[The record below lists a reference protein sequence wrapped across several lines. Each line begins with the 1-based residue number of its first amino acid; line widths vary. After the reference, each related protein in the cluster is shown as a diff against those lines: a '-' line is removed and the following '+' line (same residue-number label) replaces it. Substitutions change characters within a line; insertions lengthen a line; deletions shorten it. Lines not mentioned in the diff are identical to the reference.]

1 MIDIKNL
8 DFCYKKTPVFSNIN
22 LQFPK
27 GAIYGLLGEN
37 GVGKTTLL
45 KLICGLQRPVK
56 GNCTLDGQTCHDRLP
71 EMLQRIVFLP
81 DEVQLPDNT
90 TPQRYVD
97 ELAPFYPTFSQ
108 GTFLHLMQELEVEP
122 TRKFR
127 EMSFGQ
133 QKKSLIA
140 ASLSLGTDYI
150 LLDEPTNGLDI
161 PSKAQFRSILSKI
174 ADEGKTIIISTH
186 QVKDVENLI
195 DPIVILSNNAVL
207 LDASVQKITERLF
220 FEYGGE
226 AREDALYSE
235 LLPGGYLNVVPNV
248 SGEESQMNI
257 EALFN
262 AVLRNKNRIK
272 EIGLTPNPSPSG
284 AGSR

>member
-1 MIDIKNL
+1 MIEIKNL
-8 DFCYKKTPVFSNIN
+8 SFSYKKTPVFNDIN
-22 LQFPK
+22 LSFPQ
-27 GAIYGLLGEN
+27 GGIYGLLGEN

-45 KLICGLQRPVK
+45 KIMCGLQCP
-56 GNCTLDGQTCHDRLP
+56 GMGTCTVDGLTSHDRLP

-81 DEVQLPDNT
+81 DEVTLPDNA
-90 TPQRYVD
+90 TPQKYVN
-97 ELAPFYPTFSQ
+97 ELAPFYPNFSQ
-108 GTFLHLMQELEVEP
+108 GSFLHLMQELEVEP
-122 TRKFR
+122 DRKFK

-161 PSKAQFRSILSKI
+161 PSKAQFRSILSKR
-174 ADEGKTIIISTH
+174 AEEDSTIIISTH

-195 DPIVILSNNAVL
+195 DPIVILSHNAVL
-207 LDASVQKITERLF
+207 LDASVQRITEKLF

-226 AREDALYSE
+226 ERSDALYSE
-235 LLPGGYLNVVPNV
+235 MLPGGYMNVIPNPGLGGATEG
-248 SGEESQMNI
+248 SNAQYESLINI

-262 AVLRNKNRIK
+262 AVLRNKDRINELFK
-272 EIGLTPNPSPSG
+272 
-284 AGSR
+284 

>member
-1 MIDIKNL
+1 MIEIKNL
-8 DFCYKKTPVFSNIN
+8 EFSYKKTPVFSGIN
-22 LQFPK
+22 LTFPE
-27 GAIYGLLGEN
+27 GSIYGLLGEN

-45 KLICGLQRPVK
+45 KLICGLQRPTV
-56 GNCTLDGQTCHDRLP
+56 GTCILDGQTCHDRLP
-71 EMLQRIVFLP
+71 SMLQRIVFLQ
-81 DEVQLPDNT
+81 DEVNLPEIT

-108 GTFLHLMQELEVEP
+108 GTFLHLMQEFEVEP
-122 TRKFR
+122 DRKFR

-140 ASLSLGTDYI
+140 ATLSLGTDYI

-161 PSKAQFRSILSKI
+161 PSKAQFRSILSNC
-174 ADEGKTIIISTH
+174 ANEGRTIIISTH
-186 QVKDVENLI
+186 QVRDVENLI

-207 LDASVQKITERLF
+207 LNAPVDRITEKLL

-226 AREDALYSE
+226 QRPDALYSE
-235 LLPGGYLNVVPNV
+235 MQPGGYLNVVPNT
-248 SGEESQMNI
+248 SGEESKINI

-262 AVLRNKNRIK
+262 AVLRNKNTIK
-272 EIGLTPNPSPSG
+272 ELFKM
-284 AGSR
+284 

>member
-1 MIDIKNL
+1 MIEIRNL
-8 DFCYKKTPVFSNIN
+8 DFSYKKTPVFSNIN
-22 LQFPK
+22 LSFPE
-27 GAIYGLLGEN
+27 GSIYGLLGEN

-45 KLICGLQRPVK
+45 KIICGLQRPVS
-56 GNCTLDGQTCHDRLP
+56 GSCTVDGCTSHDRLP

-81 DEVQLPDNT
+81 DEVQLPDNS
-90 TPQRYVD
+90 TPRKYVN
-97 ELAPFYPTFSQ
+97 ELAPFYPNFAI

-122 TRKFR
+122 DRKFR

-150 LLDEPTNGLDI
+150 LFDEPTNGLDI
-161 PSKAQFRSILSKI
+161 PSKAQFRSILSRRF
-174 ADEGKTIIISTH
+174 EERNTIIISTH

-207 LDASVQKITERLF
+207 LDASVERIQQKLF

-226 AREDALYSE
+226 KRDDALYSE
-235 LLPGGYLNVVPNV
+235 MQPGGWMNVIPNQ
-248 SGEESQMNI
+248 SGEESQLNI

-262 AVLRNKNRIK
+262 AVLRNKNTVR
-272 EIGLTPNPSPSG
+272 ELFS
-284 AGSR
+284 

>member
-1 MIDIKNL
+1 MIEIKNL
-8 DFCYKKTPVFSNIN
+8 DFSYKKTPVFSNIN
-22 LQFPK
+22 LSFPQ

-45 KLICGLQRPVK
+45 KIICGLQRPAN
-56 GNCTLDGQTCHDRLP
+56 GTCTVDGQTSHDRLP
-71 EMLQRIVFLP
+71 SMLERIVFLP
-81 DEVQLPDNT
+81 DEVTLPDNS
-90 TPQRYVD
+90 TPQKYVR
-97 ELAPFYPTFSQ
+97 ELAPFYPNFSQ
-108 GTFLHLMQELEVEP
+108 GSFLHLMQELEVEP
-122 TRKFR
+122 DRKFR

-140 ASLSLGTDYI
+140 ASLSLGTDYL

-174 ADEGKTIIISTH
+174 ADEGRTIIISTH

-195 DPIVILSNNAVL
+195 DPIVILSHNAVL
-207 LDASVQKITERLF
+207 LDASVQRIQEKLF

-226 AREDALYSE
+226 ERPDALYSE
-235 LLPGGYLNVVPNV
+235 LMPAGYMNVIPNNT
-248 SGEESQMNI
+248 GEESQLNI

-262 AVLRNKNRIK
+262 AVLRNKNIINELFK
-272 EIGLTPNPSPSG
+272 
-284 AGSR
+284 

>member
-1 MIDIKNL
+1 MIEIRNL
-8 DFCYKKTPVFSNIN
+8 DFSYKKTPVFSDIN
-22 LQFPK
+22 LSFPQ

-45 KLICGLQRPVK
+45 KIICGLQRPLK
-56 GNCTLDGQTCHDRLP
+56 GTCTVDGMTSHDRLP
-71 EMLQRIVFLP
+71 EMLQRVVFLP
-81 DEVQLPDNT
+81 DEVTLPDNS
-90 TPQRYVD
+90 TPQRYVS

-108 GTFLHLMQELEVEP
+108 GSFLHLMQELEVEP
-122 TRKFR
+122 ERKFR

-140 ASLSLGTDYI
+140 ATLSLGTDYV

-195 DPIVILSNNAVL
+195 DPIVILSHNAVL
-207 LDASVQKITERLF
+207 LDASVQKITEKLY

-235 LLPGGYLNVVPNV
+235 LMPAGYMNVIPNTT
-248 SGEESQMNI
+248 GEESQLNI

-262 AVLRNKNRIK
+262 AVLRNKNRINELFK
-272 EIGLTPNPSPSG
+272 
-284 AGSR
+284 

>member
-1 MIDIKNL
+1 MIEIKNL
-8 DFCYKKTPVFSNIN
+8 SFSYKKTPVFNDIN
-22 LQFPK
+22 LSFPQ
-27 GAIYGLLGEN
+27 GGIYGLLGEN

-45 KLICGLQRPVK
+45 KIMCGLQCP
-56 GNCTLDGQTCHDRLP
+56 GMGICTVDGLTSHDRLP

-81 DEVQLPDNT
+81 DEVTLPDNA
-90 TPQRYVD
+90 TPQKYVN
-97 ELAPFYPTFSQ
+97 ELAPFYPNFSQ
-108 GTFLHLMQELEVEP
+108 GSFLHLMQELEVEP
-122 TRKFR
+122 DRKFK

-161 PSKAQFRSILSKI
+161 PSKAQFRSILSKR
-174 ADEGKTIIISTH
+174 AEEDSTIIISTH

-195 DPIVILSNNAVL
+195 DPIVILSHNAVL
-207 LDASVQKITERLF
+207 LDASVQRITEKLF

-226 AREDALYSE
+226 ERSDALYSE
-235 LLPGGYLNVVPNV
+235 MLPGGYMNVIPNPGLGGATEG
-248 SGEESQMNI
+248 SNAQYESLINI

-262 AVLRNKNRIK
+262 AVLRNKDRINELFK
-272 EIGLTPNPSPSG
+272 
-284 AGSR
+284 

>member
-1 MIDIKNL
+1 MIEIKNL
-8 DFCYKKTPVFSNIN
+8 DFSYKKTAVFSGIN
-22 LQFPK
+22 LSFPE
-27 GAIYGLLGEN
+27 GSIYGLLGEN

-45 KLICGLQRPVK
+45 KIICGLQRPEK
-56 GNCTLDGQTCHDRLP
+56 GICKVDGRTSYKREP

-81 DEVQLPDNT
+81 DEVMLPDNS
-90 TPQRYVD
+90 TPQRYVN
-97 ELAPFYPTFSQ
+97 ELAPFYPNFAQ

-122 TRKFR
+122 DRKFR

-140 ASLSLGTDYI
+140 ASLSLGTDYV

-161 PSKAQFRSILSKI
+161 PSKSQFRSILSKR
-174 ADEGKTIIISTH
+174 ADEKTTIIISTH

-195 DPIVILSNNAVL
+195 DPIVILSHNAVL
-207 LDASVQKITERLF
+207 LDASVQKITEKLY
-220 FEYGGE
+220 FEYGVD

-235 LLPGGYLNVVPNV
+235 MLPGGFMNVIPNAT
-248 SGEESQMNI
+248 GEESLINI

-262 AVLRNKNRIK
+262 AVLRNKERIN
-272 EIGLTPNPSPSG
+272 ELFS
-284 AGSR
+284 

>member
-1 MIDIKNL
+1 MIEIKNL
-8 DFCYKKTPVFSNIN
+8 EFSYKKTPVFSGIN
-22 LQFPK
+22 LTFPE
-27 GAIYGLLGEN
+27 GSIYGLLGEN

-45 KLICGLQRPVK
+45 KLICGLQRPTM
-56 GNCTLDGQTCHDRLP
+56 GTCILDGQTCHDRLP
-71 EMLQRIVFLP
+71 SMLQRVVFLP
-81 DEVQLPDNT
+81 DEVLLPDMA

-108 GTFLHLMQELEVEP
+108 GTFLHLMQEFEVEP
-122 TRKFR
+122 DRKFR

-140 ASLSLGTDYI
+140 ATLGLGTDYI

-161 PSKAQFRSILSKI
+161 PSKAQFRTILSNC
-174 ADEGKTIIISTH
+174 AGEGRTIIISTH
-186 QVKDVENLI
+186 QVRDVENLI

-207 LDASVQKITERLF
+207 LNAPVDRITEKLL

-226 AREDALYSE
+226 QRPDALYSE
-235 LLPGGYLNVVPNV
+235 MQPGGYLNVLPNT
-248 SGEESQMNI
+248 SGEESKLNI

-262 AVLRNKNRIK
+262 AVLRNKNTIK
-272 EIGLTPNPSPSG
+272 ELFNM
-284 AGSR
+284 